1 MARKALVDMAR
12 EGHRKGW
19 WSIYED
25 VLPSGFDILAQ
36 CTGLLDERLACAF
49 ASVEGPALLIGLPAV
64 YLGLLAALGAPKWL
78 YVPCAALLVLSYLV
92 QYAALRRKNT
102 KQG

>member
-1 MARKALVDMAR
+1 MHGNSVTVAVGAAVFLV
-12 EGHRKGW
+12 
-19 WSIYED
+19 
-25 VLPSGFDILAQ
+25 LA
-36 CTGLLDERLACAF
+36 GPLIWYLERRRGRQQ
-49 ASVEGPALLIGLPAV
+49 GPALLIGLPAV

-78 YVPCAALLVLSYLV
+78 YVPCVALLVLSYLV